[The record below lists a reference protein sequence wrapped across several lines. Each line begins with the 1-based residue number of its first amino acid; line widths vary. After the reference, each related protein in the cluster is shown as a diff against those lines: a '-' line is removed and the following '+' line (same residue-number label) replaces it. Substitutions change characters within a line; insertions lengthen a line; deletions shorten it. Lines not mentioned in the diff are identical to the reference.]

1 MRLIRHFRYILTVI
15 ALTGCFVW
23 GRAAKE
29 PTDTLL
35 SRLYDRAATLM
46 EEGAYDSAQVC
57 FDQAF
62 ATKGVKD
69 SPLYPILLNEQGTL
83 YFYVGELRRS
93 LETKKSVLPYLPEV
107 DDLEKHVS
115 VYNDLGVLYHR
126 FNRQDSSLYYYNKA
140 VDAARAYGDKSWL
153 ANLSLNVG
161 VFNFNLKH
169 YENAEQCIDEALKY
183 VLQTDDTQMTF
194 TVWQVRA
201 AIKAQTGKLDEAGE
215 SIREAWKMAC
225 GPDGNAEWKVR
236 CIPGIYRYF
245 QRKGQTDSIPYYINI
260 GNQLLKEL
268 PPYNVAAIGF
278 IQTRALANYEQQR
291 YAEALK
297 DFVYLYTHPTG
308 SEKKSLFE
316 KMAICYHHTGQEQ
329 KAFAYM
335 DSARIWADSLAR
347 QEIASQLAEMKVKYE
362 TQEKELEIA
371 QLQQKVLTQEANGLR
386 TTIAILIGF
395 VIILFVLFVQR
406 QRQKATER
414 KLLLMKR
421 EKELESAQ
429 SYIEGLEEECRYF
442 AKELHD
448 GIANDLLALEMKSLN
463 SHHEELS
470 QTIKRL
476 RENVRSISHELM
488 PPEFELLGIE
498 EILRQY
504 AASLTESTEVGITY
518 NRLPQSAALPELS
531 DRIAREL
538 YRITQEITMNI
549 IKHTHASHI
558 EIALGTDA
566 SGNCSLQITDN
577 GEAWQAATPYPKQKG
592 IGLRTVNDR
601 AKAICGI
608 IDSWRA
614 DNQNHFRLTF
624 HPNCHEC

>member
-1 MRLIRHFRYILTVI
+1 MRLTGHFRYILTAIV
-15 ALTGCFVW
+15 LTGCLAW
-23 GRAAKE
+23 GRAASE

-35 SRLYDRAATLM
+35 SRLYNRAATLM
-46 EEGAYDSAQVC
+46 EEGAYASAEVC

-62 ATKGVKD
+62 ATKGVKE

-83 YFYVGELRRS
+83 YFYTGELARS

-153 ANLSLNVG
+153 ANLSLNIG

-215 SIREAWKMAC
+215 SIQEAWKMAC
-225 GPDGNAEWKVR
+225 GPEGNAEWKVR

-245 QRKGQTDSIPYYINI
+245 QRTGQTDSIPYYINI
-260 GNQLLKEL
+260 GNRLLKEL
-268 PPYNVAAIGF
+268 PPYNVSAIGF
-278 IQTRALANYEQQR
+278 IQTQALANYEQQR
-291 YAEALK
+291 YAEALE

-316 KMAICYHHTGQEQ
+316 KMAVCYHHTGQAQ

-347 QEIASQLAEMKVKYE
+347 QEITTQLAEMKVKYE

-386 TTIAILIGF
+386 TAIAILIGMA
-395 VIILFVLFVQR
+395 VIVFILSIQR
-406 QRQKATER
+406 QRQKAAER

-448 GIANDLLALEMKSLN
+448 GIANDLFALEMKSAN
-463 SHHEELS
+463 SHNEELGKA
-470 QTIKRL
+470 IKRL
-476 RENVRSISHELM
+476 RENIRFLSHELM
-488 PPEFELLGIE
+488 PPEFEHLSLS
-498 EILRQY
+498 EILQKY
-504 AASLTESTEVGITY
+504 AASLAESTGIRIRYTDTTTTGQ
-518 NRLPQSAALPELS
+518 PVKLS
-531 DRIAREL
+531 DRTAREL
-538 YRITQEITMNI
+538 YRIVQEITTNI
-549 IKHTHASHI
+549 VKHAQASDI
-558 EIALGTDA
+558 EIRFGQQADG
-566 SGNCSLQITDN
+566 SFRLQIADD
-577 GEAWQAATPYPKQKG
+577 GQPWEPQPQRDMPKG

-601 AKAICGI
+601 AKAICAVI
-608 IDSWRA
+608 ENSQTE
-614 DNQNHFRLTF
+614 NKNLFTLTF
-624 HPNCHEC
+624 NTNAS